1 MLLVNILVLFVGSLL
16 DMPAAIVIIVP
27 ILEPIMVNP
36 GIDPIHLGAVIVVDF
51 VIGYITA
58 PFGYNL
64 FVIKTIT

>member
-1 MLLVNILVLFVGSLL
+1 
-16 DMPAAIVIIVP
+16 MPAAIVIIVP